1 MKARHR
7 HSNANI
13 KLIAFGQVP
22 QGPCPTFLSTRD
34 LDIPQGYIQVMVFLL
49 LGLLH
54 DGPRTLYDLHR
65 RFADGISLFYAASF
79 GSIQR
84 ALDRARDSGWVTVDD
99 VPDSA
104 RGRKLYSLT
113 AAGRARWREWMAEP
127 PTGSNPE
134 QTMLAKVY
142 LLGRLPETE
151 RAACLVEIR
160 ARLDADAA
168 TLAALAADLDA
179 AEVPDAAIEKHRFE
193 RATLDYGLRS
203 HALAL
208 QWLGELEAS

>member
-1 MKARHR
+1 
-7 HSNANI
+7 
-13 KLIAFGQVP
+13 
-22 QGPCPTFLSTRD
+22 
-34 LDIPQGYIQVMVFLL
+34 MVFLL

-65 RFADGISLFYAASF
+65 RFSRGISLFYAASF

-104 RGRKLYSLT
+104 RGRRLYSLT
-113 AAGRARWREWMAEP
+113 AAGRTRWREWMGEP

-151 RAACLVEIR
+151 RAACLAEIR
-160 ARLDADAA
+160 SRLDADAA
-168 TLAALAADLDA
+168 ALTALAADLDA
-179 AEVPDAAIEKHRFE
+179 AEVPDAAWENHRFE

-203 HALAL
+203 HALAV
-208 QWLGELEAS
+208 QWLDDLEQS